1 MFLSSFL
8 LRRIKGYLKLRHH
21 DPFTDWRRFG
31 AGKMEFRNGDLYT
44 GEWDGAKGNGV
55 ISYSD
60 ESKYEVGFFFSFYE
74 LFTYVQLQVF
84 ACNYI

>member
-1 MFLSSFL
+1 M
-8 LRRIKGYLKLRHH
+8 LRRIEGYLKLRHH

-60 ESKYEVGFFFSFYE
+60 ESKYEVDFF
-74 LFTYVQLQVF
+74 LIL
-84 ACNYI
+84 

>member
-1 MFLSSFL
+1 
-8 LRRIKGYLKLRHH
+8 
-21 DPFTDWRRFG
+21 
-31 AGKMEFRNGDLYT
+31 MEFRNGDLYT